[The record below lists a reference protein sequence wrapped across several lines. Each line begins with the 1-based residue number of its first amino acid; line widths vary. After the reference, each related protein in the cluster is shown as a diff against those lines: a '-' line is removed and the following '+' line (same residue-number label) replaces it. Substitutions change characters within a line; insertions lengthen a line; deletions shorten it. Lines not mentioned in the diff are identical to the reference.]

1 MSGQGSQDLSLWL
14 SRKELREGLLG
25 RSQSEPSSSPPSH
38 DGELPRP
45 ESASGYGGF

>member
-1 MSGQGSQDLSLWL
+1 MSGQGSQDPTLGL

-25 RSQSEPSSSPPSH
+25 RSQSEPSSSPPFH